1 MKIFL
6 IFFVSSFQPNH
17 SSLSIR
23 HKHESM
29 NRRTALKS
37 GLILAGTPFFRE
49 ANSWLPTQKP
59 TRFRIGACDWSINAT
74 ADVAVFDTA
83 KQIGLDGV
91 QVSLNTAKNTDFL
104 QRPDVQQTYLEAS
117 KRTGVQIGGLAL
129 GILNEIPYKSD
140 PRAEVWVSESID
152 VAKAVG
158 VKTVLLAFFS
168 KNDLKD
174 DVAGTKTVIER
185 LRKVAPKA
193 EKAGVVLGIES
204 WLSAPEHLAIIEAV
218 GSPAVKVYYDVC
230 NATVRGYDIFR
241 EMRDLGTKYICEVH
255 IKENGYLLG
264 TGKIDLNRV
273 RQTLDEIGYSG
284 WLHIEGAVP
293 TGQPMLASYQENNRV
308 IRAVFG

>member
-1 MKIFL
+1 
-6 IFFVSSFQPNH
+6 
-17 SSLSIR
+17 
-23 HKHESM
+23 M

-37 GLILAGTPFFRE
+37 GFLLAGTPFFT
-49 ANSWLPTQKP
+49 AADAWFHAQKP
-59 TRFRIGACDWSINAT
+59 TRFSIGACDWSINAT
-74 ADVAVFDTA
+74 ANVTAFDVA

-91 QVSLNTAKNTDFL
+91 QVSLNSASRIDFL
-104 QRPDVQQTYLEAS
+104 QRPDIQQAYLAAS
-117 KRTGVQIGGLAL
+117 KRTNVQIGGLAL
-129 GILNEIPYKSD
+129 GILNDIPYKSD

-152 VAKAVG
+152 VAKALG

-174 DVAGTKTVIER
+174 DTAGTKTVIER

-193 EKAGVVLGIES
+193 EKAGITLGIES

-218 GSPAVKVYYDVC
+218 GSPAIKVYYDVC
-230 NATVRGYDIFR
+230 NSTVRGYDIFR
-241 EMRDLGTKYICEVH
+241 EMRDLGTKHICEIH

-273 RQTLDEIGYSG
+273 RQTLNDIGYSG

-293 TGQPMLASYQENNRV
+293 DGQPMLASYQENNRV
-308 IRAVFG
+308 IRTIFG

>member
-1 MKIFL
+1 
-6 IFFVSSFQPNH
+6 
-17 SSLSIR
+17 
-23 HKHESM
+23 M

-37 GLILAGTPFFRE
+37 GLLLAGTPFF
-49 ANSWLPTQKP
+49 APADAGLFAQAS

-74 ADVAVFDTA
+74 ADVAAFDMA
-83 KQIGLDGV
+83 NQIGLDGI
-91 QVSLNTAKNTDFL
+91 QVSLNKPVSPDFL
-104 QRPDVQQTYLEAS
+104 QRFDVQQAYLAAS
-117 KRTGVQIGGLAL
+117 KRTGVAIGGLAL
-129 GILNEIPYKSD
+129 GILNEIPYKTD

-152 VAKAVG
+152 VAKALG

-174 DVAGTKTVIER
+174 DAVGTKTVIER
-185 LRKVAPKA
+185 LRKIAPKA

-218 GSPAVKVYYDVC
+218 ASPAVKVYYDVC
-230 NATVRGYDIFR
+230 NSTVRGYDIFR
-241 EMRDLGTKYICEVH
+241 EMRDLGTKHICEIH
-255 IKENGYLLG
+255 LKENGYLLG
-264 TGKIDLNRV
+264 KGKIDLNRV

-308 IRAVFG
+308 VRAVFG